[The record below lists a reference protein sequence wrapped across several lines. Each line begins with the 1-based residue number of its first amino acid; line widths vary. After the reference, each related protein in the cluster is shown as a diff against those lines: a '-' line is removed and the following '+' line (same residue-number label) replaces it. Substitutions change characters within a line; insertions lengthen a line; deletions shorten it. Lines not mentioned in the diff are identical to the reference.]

1 MENYDKVLPL
11 SSLMEYIS
19 VEIVISKAFTVK
31 SRIFKAISL
40 LEIGYINEAYQIYN
54 MILS

>member
-1 MENYDKVLPL
+1 MENYDKILPL